1 MKSFKILLGSLLVL
15 GAANAFAADKIGV
28 VNMQQLLVESA
39 YAKQLKADIEREI
52 KPLSNKLQTQAQK
65 ATKAQQDFD
74 KNKAT
79 MSADQRRKAEQNLRD
94 LVLQVRV
101 QEANLN
107 DELQAKEQDAL
118 KKLSDKVEAAIGD
131 IRKKEGYTLIVRG
144 EAVLYADDQY
154 NITSQL
160 LNALK

>member
-154 NITSQL
+154 NITAQL